1 MKFGERIKKLR
12 EERGLSQ
19 LELARRMGFKSNSYI
34 FDVENGDFIPSERK
48 LKKFAKAL
56 GVPFKTLEDALL
68 ESKIEELGIRETEL
82 INLFKEIPKLPKE
95 DKKAIIRAYL
105 KIKGKKKKHEHKV
118 SD

>member
-34 FDVENGDFIPSERK
+34 FDVEKGDFIPSEGK

-68 ESKIEELGIRETEL
+68 ESRIEELGIREAEL

-105 KIKGKKKKHEHKV
+105 KIKGKKKKP
-118 SD
+118 